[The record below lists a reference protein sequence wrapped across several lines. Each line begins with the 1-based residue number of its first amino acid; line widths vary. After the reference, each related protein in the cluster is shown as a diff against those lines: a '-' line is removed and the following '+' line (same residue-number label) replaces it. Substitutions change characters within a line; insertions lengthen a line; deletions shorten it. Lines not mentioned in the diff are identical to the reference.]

1 MKPDVRKSW
10 AIAFLGALLMS
21 LQGCKPAESD
31 GESNGAHT
39 GEAPN
44 AQEFERGP
52 HRGRLLWDGDFA
64 LELQIF
70 EEGVPP
76 EFHVYLYR
84 NDKPLPTNG
93 AAVSVELTRLD
104 GEVNRFQ
111 FAPRE
116 DYLRGDGVVHEP
128 HSFSVVVTAQEQGK
142 SHRWTFD
149 SFEGRT
155 TIEPTQARAAEIH
168 TDPAGPAVIVD
179 RITLNGRLLPNA
191 ERTRSVS
198 ARFPGAI
205 RDVAKSVGDSVQA
218 GERLATVESNESLQ
232 TYAVTAPI
240 AGVITERHANPGEVT
255 GSDPLFVIVDYR
267 QLWAELS
274 LFPRDLPRV
283 KVGQKADIKAT
294 DGGITGEGTIVR
306 IAPAEGPQHGSLS
319 GVYTARVALAN
330 ADRRWAP
337 GLFVEG
343 QVRIGESSV
352 PLAVKRSGLQTF
364 RDFTVV
370 FEQVGDTYEVRMLEL
385 GRQDGT
391 WAEVVGGLKPGARY
405 VTENSYLIKADVEK
419 SGASHDH

>member
-1 MKPDVRKSW
+1 MTSPLRS
-10 AIAFLGALLMS
+10 ASFLTLLVAALVG
-21 LQGCKPAESD
+21 LQGCNRAEQGGESD
-31 GESNGAHT
+31 ESPGA
-39 GEAPN
+39 EAAK

-52 HRGRLLWDGDFA
+52 HRGRLLRDGDFA

-76 EFHVYLYR
+76 EFHVYLFR
-84 NDKPLPTNG
+84 DNKPLPFT
-93 AAVSVELTRLD
+93 AATVSVELSRLD

-111 FAPRE
+111 FAPQGE
-116 DYLRGDGVVHEP
+116 FLRGDGVVHEP
-128 HSFSVVVTAQEQGK
+128 HSFSVVVTAQESGK

-155 TIEPTQARAAEIH
+155 SIDANQARDAGIQTEAAG
-168 TDPAGPAVIVD
+168 AAVIVD
-179 RITLNGRLLPNA
+179 TVTLSGRLLPNA

-205 RDVAKSVGDSVQA
+205 REVSKSVGDAVKA

-240 AGVITERHANPGEVT
+240 SGVITERHANAGEVA
-255 GSDPLFVIVDYR
+255 SSEPLFVIVDYQ

-274 LFPRDLPRV
+274 LFPRDLSRV
-283 KVGQKADIKAT
+283 KVGQKADIKAAE
-294 DGGITGEGTIVR
+294 GNVTGEGTIVR
-306 IAPAEGPQHGSLS
+306 IAPAEGPQHGSLN
-319 GVYTARVALAN
+319 GVYTARVALSN

-337 GLFVEG
+337 GLFVEA
-343 QVRIGESSV
+343 QVHLGEASV
-352 PLAVKRSGLQTF
+352 PLAVKRSALQAF

-370 FEQVGDTYEVRMLEL
+370 FEQVNDTYEVRMLEL

-391 WAEVVGGLKPGARY
+391 WVEVLGGLKVGARY
-405 VTENSYLIKADVEK
+405 VAENSYLIKADIEK